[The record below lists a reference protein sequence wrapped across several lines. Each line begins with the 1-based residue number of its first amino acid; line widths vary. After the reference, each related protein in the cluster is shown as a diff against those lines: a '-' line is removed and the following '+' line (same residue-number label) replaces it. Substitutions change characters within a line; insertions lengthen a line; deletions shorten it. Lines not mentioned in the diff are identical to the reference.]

1 MEAKENKF
9 SQQLLSLRNMHNISQ
24 DKLAEQLFISRQTIS
39 KWETGE
45 TVPDLNNLIKLSN
58 IFNVSLEYLVFET
71 DNNKDKINYVYDP
84 KKENMYLWQIFFGN
98 GYLIIG

>member
-1 MEAKENKF
+1 METKENKF
-9 SQQLLSLRNMHNISQ
+9 SQQLLNLRTMHNMSQ

-71 DNNKDKINYVYDP
+71 DNNKDKINYVY
-84 KKENMYLWQIFFGN
+84 GS
-98 GYLIIG
+98 